1 MRKTKP
7 IVYLLLTLILVFALA
22 ACSAGT
28 PSSPD
33 SNPAGQDA
41 ADAGDAVPD
50 GSAAPSP
57 DAQAG
62 GDILVAY
69 FSYTGNTEAVAQQIA
84 SLTGGTLAQIERA
97 EDYGDLQQE
106 AEAEIKDGARP
117 EITVSVDNVAD
128 YNTVFVGY
136 PIWWDEAPAM
146 IATFLSSYDFSGK
159 TLIPFCT
166 SASDPID
173 NSLHIFRE
181 ICPDAAIAEGLTANN
196 DADIEPWLTRLG
208 LIA

>member
-7 IVYLLLTLILVFALA
+7 IVYLLLTLTLVFALA

-69 FSYTGNTEAVAQQIA
+69 FSHTGNTEAVAQQIA
-84 SLTGGTLAQIERA
+84 SLTGGTLAQIGRA

>member
-1 MRKTKP
+1 MKKTKP
-7 IVYLLLTLILVFALA
+7 IVYLLLTLTLIFALA

-69 FSYTGNTEAVAQQIA
+69 FSNTGNTEAVAQQIA
-84 SLTGGTLAQIERA
+84 SLTGGTLAQIGRA

-196 DADIEPWLTRLG
+196 DADIEPWLARLG

>member
-7 IVYLLLTLILVFALA
+7 IVYLLLTLTLVFALA

-128 YNTVFVGY
+128 YDTVFVGY

-181 ICPDAAIAEGLTANN
+181 ICPDATIAEGLTANN
-196 DADIEPWLTRLG
+196 DADIEPWLARLG

>member
-7 IVYLLLTLILVFALA
+7 IVYLLLMLTLVFALA

-69 FSYTGNTEAVAQQIA
+69 FSHTGNTEAVAQQIA
-84 SLTGGTLAQIERA
+84 SLTGGTLAQIGRA

-128 YNTVFVGY
+128 YDTVFVGY

-181 ICPDAAIAEGLTANN
+181 ICPDATIAEGLTANN

>member
-1 MRKTKP
+1 MKKTKP
-7 IVYLLLTLILVFALA
+7 IVYLLLTLTLVFALA

-84 SLTGGTLAQIERA
+84 SLTGGTLAQIGRA

-128 YNTVFVGY
+128 YDTVFVGY

-181 ICPDAAIAEGLTANN
+181 ICPDATIAEGLTANN
-196 DADIEPWLTRLG
+196 DADIEPWLARLG

>member
-84 SLTGGTLAQIERA
+84 SLTGGTLAQIGRA

>member
-7 IVYLLLTLILVFALA
+7 IVYLLLTLTLAFALA
-22 ACSAGT
+22 ACSSGT

-69 FSYTGNTEAVAQQIA
+69 FSHTGNTEAVAQQIA

-117 EITVSVDNVAD
+117 EITVSVNNVAD
-128 YNTVFVGY
+128 YDTVFVGY

>member
-69 FSYTGNTEAVAQQIA
+69 FSYTGNTEAVARQIA
-84 SLTGGTLAQIERA
+84 SLTCGTLAQIGRA

-196 DADIEPWLTRLG
+196 DADIEPWLARLG

>member
-1 MRKTKP
+1 MKKTKP
-7 IVYLLLTLILVFALA
+7 IVYLLLTLTLAFALA

-128 YNTVFVGY
+128 YDTVFVGY

>member
-7 IVYLLLTLILVFALA
+7 IVYLLLTLTLVFALA

-128 YNTVFVGY
+128 YDTVFVGY

>member
-7 IVYLLLTLILVFALA
+7 IVYLLLMLTLVFALA

-128 YNTVFVGY
+128 YDTVFVGY

-181 ICPDAAIAEGLTANN
+181 ICPDATIAEGLTANN
-196 DADIEPWLTRLG
+196 DADIEPWLARLG

>member
-1 MRKTKP
+1 MKKTKP
-7 IVYLLLTLILVFALA
+7 IVYLLLTLTLAFALA

>member
-7 IVYLLLTLILVFALA
+7 IVYLLLTLTLVFALA

-41 ADAGDAVPD
+41 ADAGDAVPG

-84 SLTGGTLAQIERA
+84 SLTGGTLAQIGRA

-128 YNTVFVGY
+128 YDTVFVGY

-196 DADIEPWLTRLG
+196 DADIEPWLARLG

>member
-7 IVYLLLTLILVFALA
+7 IVYLLLTLTLVFALA

-84 SLTGGTLAQIERA
+84 SLTGGTLAQIGRA

-128 YNTVFVGY
+128 YDTVFVGY

-196 DADIEPWLTRLG
+196 NADIEPWLARLG

>member
-7 IVYLLLTLILVFALA
+7 IVYLLLTLTLVFALA

-41 ADAGDAVPD
+41 ADAGDTVPD
-50 GSAAPSP
+50 GSDAPSP

-69 FSYTGNTEAVAQQIA
+69 FSHTGNTEAVAQQIA

-128 YNTVFVGY
+128 YDTVFVGY

-196 DADIEPWLTRLG
+196 DADIEPWLARLG

>member
-7 IVYLLLTLILVFALA
+7 IVYLLLMLTLVFALA

-41 ADAGDAVPD
+41 ADAGDAVPG

-69 FSYTGNTEAVAQQIA
+69 FSHTGNTEAVAQQIA
-84 SLTGGTLAQIERA
+84 SLTDGTLAQIGRA

>member
-84 SLTGGTLAQIERA
+84 SLTGGTLAQIGRA

-196 DADIEPWLTRLG
+196 DADIEPWLARLG

>member
-7 IVYLLLTLILVFALA
+7 IVYLLLMLTLVFALA

-69 FSYTGNTEAVAQQIA
+69 FSHTGNTEAVAQQIA

-117 EITVSVDNVAD
+117 EITVSVNNVAD
-128 YNTVFVGY
+128 YDTVFVGY

-181 ICPDAAIAEGLTANN
+181 ICPDATIAEGLTANN
-196 DADIEPWLTRLG
+196 DADIEPWLARLG

>member
-7 IVYLLLTLILVFALA
+7 IVYLLLTLTLVFALA

-69 FSYTGNTEAVAQQIA
+69 FSHTGNTEAVAQQIA
-84 SLTGGTLAQIERA
+84 SLTGGTLAQIGRA

-196 DADIEPWLTRLG
+196 DADIEPWLARLG